1 MRTEERKEPRTDVNQ
16 YTSHFFK
23 AGGGGGGIKKCH
35 FWIIRIQ
42 VRVLVMQGKGATRS
56 STDSSFVYGTSAIIF
71 CVIFIFR
78 FSDRRSLKKENE
90 NNSVET

>member
-1 MRTEERKEPRTDVNQ
+1 
-16 YTSHFFK
+16 
-23 AGGGGGGIKKCH
+23 
-35 FWIIRIQ
+35 
-42 VRVLVMQGKGATRS
+42 MQGKGATRS